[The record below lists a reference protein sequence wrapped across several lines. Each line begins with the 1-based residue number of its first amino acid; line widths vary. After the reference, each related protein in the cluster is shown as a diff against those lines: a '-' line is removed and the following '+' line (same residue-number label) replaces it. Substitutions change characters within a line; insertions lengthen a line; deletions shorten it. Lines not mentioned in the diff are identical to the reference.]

1 MLDLAFALV
10 FQAAAGGSS
19 VNVIGVAPAQ
29 HEAQPSSVEERRAR
43 HALRCRTR
51 TVTGSRMGSRVCMSA
66 AEEEEQRRVTQE
78 IADEMH
84 RSGPFGDGGGIQQ
97 CSLSQGRNC

>member
-1 MLDLAFALV
+1 MMDLLFVALV
-10 FQAAAGGSS
+10 QAAGGSPT
-19 VNVIGVAPAQ
+19 NVIQVSPPA
-29 HEAQPSSVEERRAR
+29 HVEPDSVTQRRSR

-51 TVTGSRMGSRVCMSA
+51 TVTGSRMGTRVCMTA

-78 IADEMH
+78 IAHEMH

-97 CSLSQGRNC
+97 CSLSQGRAC